1 MTCSIRFYNSFFSN
15 FQTIGLLSLILAI
28 AGPEFSK
35 DFHGGFEGE
44 SQPEQP

>member
-1 MTCSIRFYNSFFSN
+1 LISSN

-44 SQPEQP
+44 